1 MLLISRTRANQ
12 WALAA
17 VLSTTV
23 FSLLLGKLIAQAAAL
38 SWRIPGN
45 DLGGDY
51 LTGVL
56 WSIVLAVSLILWPIH
71 HRDRVALAGL
81 WAAKCVVCLGVMLF
95 YESQYGLDAFNYFD
109 FARETAGA
117 PEIVIKSGTAYILW
131 LTSLHYRL
139 MPSYHAI
146 KTTYSYL
153 GLMGIYAFYRT
164 VTLLRPQIGRGAL
177 LLIGLFPTVLFWS
190 SILGKDPIVFLGM
203 GLYCLGI
210 AKWQQ
215 HKMASALIYIVLGGV
230 IATTIRLWFGLI
242 MAVPMIALSLVHTRS
257 LSRRWLTVTLSTILL
272 WVAFQVFHDR
282 YVLDSAL
289 DILQAT
295 GSIVNTFGIGG
306 ASSRAITMDVSTIPG
321 LIKFL
326 PIGMFAALFRPLPG
340 EVLSSFGSI
349 ASAENGVL
357 ITLLVLTIGR
367 FRIAILKEPMVVWA
381 LTLILVWSMFYAL
394 VSYQNFG
401 AALRYKLPIVP
412 ILLTVLIR
420 LSRVFPTADSEESD
434 LTAPSPE

>member
-1 MLLISRTRANQ
+1 MLLISRTRTNQ

-23 FSLLLGKLIAQAAAL
+23 FSLLLGRLIAQAAAL
-38 SWRIPGN
+38 SWRIPGT

-56 WSIVLAVSLILWPIH
+56 WSVVLAASLIVWPIRQ
-71 HRDRVALAGL
+71 RDRVALAGL
-81 WAAKCVVCLGVMLF
+81 WGAKCVICLGVMLF

-109 FARETAGA
+109 FARETAGT

-146 KTTYSYL
+146 KTTYSYV
-153 GLMGIYAFYRT
+153 GLIGIYAFYRT
-164 VTLLRPQIGRGAL
+164 VTLLRPEIGRGAL

-203 GLYCLGI
+203 GVYCLGI

-215 HKMASALIYIVLGGV
+215 QKIVSALIYIVLGGV

-242 MAVPMIALSLVHTRS
+242 MAVPMIALSLVHTKS
-257 LSRRWLTVTLSTILL
+257 LSRRWLTVTLSAILL
-272 WVAFQVFHDR
+272 WVAFRVFHDR

-306 ASSRAITMDVSTIPG
+306 ASSRAITRDISTIPG

-340 EVLSSFGSI
+340 EVLSSFGLI

-357 ITLLVLTIGR
+357 MTLLVLAIAR
-367 FRIAILKEPMVVWA
+367 FRVVLLKEPMVVWA
-381 LTLILVWSMFYAL
+381 LTLLLVWSMFYAL

-401 AALRYKLPIVP
+401 AALRYKLPIMP

-420 LSRVFPTADSEESD
+420 VSRVFPTADSVESD